1 MKNPFILYQTYFVL
15 NLLLLKVFI
24 GFLVESIILG
34 NYFNLIMC
42 ACVIASDINDM
53 INRQR
58 NFNKYYPH
66 FVHKWLYF

>member
-15 NLLLLKVFI
+15 NLLILKVFI

-34 NYFNLIMC
+34 NYINVIMSSFI
-42 ACVIASDINDM
+42 VASDINDM

-58 NFNKYYPH
+58 NFDKYCPH
-66 FVHKWLYF
+66 FKHKWLYF

>member
-15 NLLLLKVFI
+15 NLLILKVFI

-34 NYFNLIMC
+34 NYINVIM
-42 ACVIASDINDM
+42 ASFIVASDINDM

-58 NFNKYYPH
+58 NFGKYYPH
-66 FVHKWLYF
+66 FEHKWLYF

>member
-34 NYFNLIMC
+34 NYTNVIMC
-42 ACVIASDINDM
+42 SFVIASDINDM

-58 NFNKYYPH
+58 NFDKYYPH
-66 FVHKWLYF
+66 FEHKWLYF